1 MKTASVSHT
10 RNHLSALL
18 DQVRQGDTVVITDHD
33 RPVARLTAIEATDI
47 SSGLGMLERKG
58 IVRRGSGRPCPLAR
72 PLRPAG
78 KASAVALLLEERA
91 QGR

>member
-1 MKTASVSHT
+1 MKKASVSQT

-18 DQVRQGDTVVITDHD
+18 DQVRQGETVVITDHD
-33 RPVARLTAIEATDI
+33 RPVARITAIEATDI
-47 SSGLGMLERKG
+47 SSGLGLLERKG
-58 IVRRGSGRPCPLAR
+58 IVRRGTGRPCQLAR
-72 PLRPAG
+72 PPLPSG

>member
-18 DQVRQGDTVVITDHD
+18 DQVRQGETVVITDHD
-33 RPVARLTAIEATDI
+33 RPVARITSIEATDV
-47 SSGLGMLERKG
+47 SSGLGLLERKG
-58 IVRRGSGRPCPLAR
+58 VVRRGTGRRCPLAR
-72 PLRPAG
+72 PLLPAG
-78 KASAVALLLEERA
+78 KVSAVALLLEERA